1 MNEPLVT
8 VFIPVYNCED
18 YINECLDSIL
28 NQTYRNIEVLLVDD
42 GSTDRSVEKIKAYSD
57 PRIRL
62 IRNERNMG
70 IPLQEMLV

>member
-8 VFIPVYNCED
+8 VFIPEYNCED

-42 GSTDRSVEKIKAYSD
+42 DSTDRSVEKIKAYSD

-70 IPLQEMLV
+70 IPWS